1 MKKGTVLDGFT
12 EAQLK
17 YILIISA
24 LQDSSAT
31 LPSVAENM
39 GVKKPSACRMI
50 YQLKD
55 MGVLKIDE
63 SMRFK
68 RICLTTLGNSIA
80 AVLEH
85 QQYMI
90 YRLLTQTLGAG
101 TQLAQRQ
108 TERLIGKL
116 EPEVV
121 SLMEMK
127 FSGFHEEG
135 SLKEKDY
142 EVQWFENPEEG
153 SYYIPFKI
161 VKADSEMIS
170 MGNKGFEHPCVL
182 MFSNDKQEVV
192 LKARDLFYK
201 SILGKCLYGKLSS
214 MKYQNGES
222 GIFQQLECKNSVY
235 RLPLSEMKCKYD
247 LQGKIVSGII
257 RIKAQATVGVFHMA
271 EAEADLVLDL
281 TAVEISSR

>member
-1 MKKGTVLDGFT
+1 MKKSTVLDGFT

-24 LQDSSAT
+24 LQASSAT
-31 LPSVAENM
+31 LSAVAENM

-55 MGVLKIDE
+55 MGVLKMDE
-63 SMRFK
+63 SVRSK
-68 RICLTTLGNSIA
+68 RVFLTNLGDSIA

-90 YRLLTQTLGAG
+90 YRLLTQTLGAS
-101 TQLAQRQ
+101 TEVAQRQ
-108 TERLIGKL
+108 TEKLIGKL

-121 SLMEMK
+121 SLMEIK
-127 FSGFHEEG
+127 FNGFHEESSFREEDSDG
-135 SLKEKDY
+135 
-142 EVQWFENPEEG
+142 QWCETSEPG

-161 VKADSEMIS
+161 VKADSDMIS
-170 MGNKGFEHPCVL
+170 MGNKGFEHPCILV
-182 MFSNDKQEVV
+182 FSNEKQEIV
-192 LKARDLFYK
+192 LKAKDIFYK

-214 MKYQNGES
+214 MKYKNRETGM
-222 GIFQQLECKNSVY
+222 FQVAECTNSVY

-247 LQGKIVSGII
+247 SQGRIVTGMI
-257 RIKAQATVGVFHMA
+257 RIKAQATVGIFHMA

-281 TAVEISSR
+281 TSVEISIR

>member
-1 MKKGTVLDGFT
+1 MKSTVLDGFT

-24 LQDSSAT
+24 LQASSAT
-31 LPSVAENM
+31 LPAVAENM

-55 MGVLKIDE
+55 MGVLKMDE
-63 SMRFK
+63 SMRSK
-68 RICLTTLGNSIA
+68 RMFLTDLGDSIA

-90 YRLLTQTLGAG
+90 YRLLTQTLGAS
-101 TQLAQRQ
+101 TEIAQRQ
-108 TERLIGKL
+108 TEKLIGKL

-121 SLMEMK
+121 SLLEMK
-127 FSGFHEEG
+127 FNGFHEEG
-135 SLKEKDY
+135 SFCEKELDG
-142 EVQWFENPEEG
+142 QWCKNPEAG

-161 VKADSEMIS
+161 VKAESDRIS

-182 MFSNDKQEVV
+182 VFNNEKQEVV
-192 LKARDLFYK
+192 LKAKDIFYK

-214 MKYQNGES
+214 MKYKSRKTGK
-222 GIFQQLECKNSVY
+222 FKAAECINSVY

-247 LQGKIVSGII
+247 SQGRIVTGFI
-257 RIKAQATVGVFHMA
+257 RIMAQATVGIFHMA
-271 EAEADLVLDL
+271 EAEADLILDL
-281 TAVEISSR
+281 TAVEISIR